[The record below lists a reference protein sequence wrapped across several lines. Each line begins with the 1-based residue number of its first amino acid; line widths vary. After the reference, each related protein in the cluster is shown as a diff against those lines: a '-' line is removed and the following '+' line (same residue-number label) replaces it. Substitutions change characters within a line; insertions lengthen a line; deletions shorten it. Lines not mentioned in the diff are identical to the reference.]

1 MLRLGS
7 WNVLFPFNKSFF
19 PRFRIFKHFEDLEE
33 LHTDEVSNKLGV
45 LEPPRVLISDKS
57 APNTVYATNMK
68 NIPPPCPYLN
78 QVYLISKFFLPS
90 TYTLLKLHVY

>member
-7 WNVLFPFNKSFF
+7 WIVLFPFNKSFF

-78 QVYLISKFFLPS
+78 HVYLISKFFLPS
-90 TYTLLKLHVY
+90 KRY